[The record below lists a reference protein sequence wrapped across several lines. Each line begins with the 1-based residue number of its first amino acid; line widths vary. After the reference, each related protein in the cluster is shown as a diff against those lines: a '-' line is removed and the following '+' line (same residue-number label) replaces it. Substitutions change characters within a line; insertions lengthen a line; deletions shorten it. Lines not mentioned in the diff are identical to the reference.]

1 MNDNQIDDTKNF
13 EKVIPN
19 SSINQMPKMEILQ
32 FKNEVLSDIKKSQ
45 KLGEDKLEKFIE
57 VIESKFIKYEEK
69 LSKFSE
75 NLKEV
80 TDTKSKDNILHEHVE
95 DLLTFQAETRN
106 NLITINVKLENLE
119 KDIYNNVYRIDKIL
133 TESVLYPG
141 IIGNMCKFKTFHD
154 FMDYL
159 LVQASQNITF
169 RDKSE
174 MDLKAYK
181 IKMEKNLK
189 FFSSQLDTL
198 LKETKIFTKKNIED
212 AELRMKS
219 LLEEVD
225 EKIKSTRV
233 DNAKFMKEFDK
244 ALEDVNNELINI
256 NETKEEINKILEEKL
271 SEIQEENNKIM
282 DNYNENKNE
291 FNLIKDRLTQLS
303 EFIKDIKFRANMGK
317 VTRRG
322 EYINISNKIDFNN
335 NQNLNEDDSKRTKK
349 NKYESKIKK
358 YIHGE
363 INAED
368 LGVINTNIINSNHIN
383 NKISSRHLNDYNFI
397 EEKRKSSNSFTNIN
411 KANCRKNSLEKS
423 NEFSP
428 KNKLNNSQIAKNK
441 YSSKSNYFEDKNNSI
456 DIKTNKNKSNTN
468 LKSLNSDL
476 NSIQK
481 EINIKN
487 DSYNN
492 NITNKKIPKTAKIA
506 KAKNARKEINIKT
519 NKNKQITFNNKP
531 KNRNP
536 REINKKLKA
545 QE

>member
-1 MNDNQIDDTKNF
+1 MNDNQIGDTKDF

-189 FFSSQLDTL
+189 FF
-198 LKETKIFTKKNIED
+198 
-212 AELRMKS
+212 
-219 LLEEVD
+219 
-225 EKIKSTRV
+225 
-233 DNAKFMKEFDK
+233 
-244 ALEDVNNELINI
+244 
-256 NETKEEINKILEEKL
+256 
-271 SEIQEENNKIM
+271 
-282 DNYNENKNE
+282 
-291 FNLIKDRLTQLS
+291 
-303 EFIKDIKFRANMGK
+303 
-317 VTRRG
+317 
-322 EYINISNKIDFNN
+322 
-335 NQNLNEDDSKRTKK
+335 
-349 NKYESKIKK
+349 
-358 YIHGE
+358 
-363 INAED
+363 
-368 LGVINTNIINSNHIN
+368 
-383 NKISSRHLNDYNFI
+383 
-397 EEKRKSSNSFTNIN
+397 
-411 KANCRKNSLEKS
+411 
-423 NEFSP
+423 
-428 KNKLNNSQIAKNK
+428 
-441 YSSKSNYFEDKNNSI
+441 
-456 DIKTNKNKSNTN
+456 
-468 LKSLNSDL
+468 
-476 NSIQK
+476 
-481 EINIKN
+481 
-487 DSYNN
+487 
-492 NITNKKIPKTAKIA
+492 
-506 KAKNARKEINIKT
+506 
-519 NKNKQITFNNKP
+519 
-531 KNRNP
+531 
-536 REINKKLKA
+536 
-545 QE
+545 